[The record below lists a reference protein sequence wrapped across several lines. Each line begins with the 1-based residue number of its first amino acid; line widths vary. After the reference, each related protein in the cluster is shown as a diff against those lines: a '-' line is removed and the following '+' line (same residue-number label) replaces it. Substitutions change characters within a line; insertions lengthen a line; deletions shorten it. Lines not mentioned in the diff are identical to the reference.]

1 MTFSDFFDYLGD
13 LDWVAV
19 IVGTLAIMVLGW
31 LWYGPLFGK
40 AWSRATGM
48 SMSSGMPPTDKLV
61 GTAIYSLVFN
71 LGISYSS
78 LLLDDIEHAL
88 VFGGL
93 VIGILLIGAVMYS
106 GVVWEQ
112 TKQSLFIINLFF
124 WALAAAVAI
133 YVQGLI
139 VA

>member
-1 MTFSDFFDYLGD
+1 
-13 LDWVAV
+13 
-19 IVGTLAIMVLGW
+19 
-31 LWYGPLFGK
+31 
-40 AWSRATGM
+40 
-48 SMSSGMPPTDKLV
+48 
-61 GTAIYSLVFN
+61 
-71 LGISYSS
+71 
-78 LLLDDIEHAL
+78 
-88 VFGGL
+88 
-93 VIGILLIGAVMYS
+93 MYS